1 MSQELEQN
9 ITGLQNIYLNNSIF
23 TGLLSQIS
31 CEGHTVNFGNNGAG
45 KTTILNLIPIF
56 YGLKPNRLI
65 SQRGNK
71 LSFVDFYLPYSTSII
86 VFEYLKNGEAR
97 NALIFRH
104 NDTFRY
110 CFVKG
115 KAEDLLFS
123 EEAIEALKKINSTEN
138 WIKQYLQINKN
149 YEVSKIIDSSE
160 LYQAILM
167 NNRDIISQR
176 RDRSEFA
183 LTASKFALC
192 SSREEIRNLASL
204 TAVMLSDRSKLL
216 EELKQM
222 LVMCYVSNQVSINL
236 PKTRQGRSDLEELE
250 AVSELS
256 SKIKNFNQAVEIK
269 KEIADDWGFI
279 SECERNLKQLSQIKN
294 QERDQL
300 KTVLTAKR
308 EELKTTRDNLNEV
321 IGRYTEQ
328 KSEAEHQKNSA
339 FNLIEKLQNQ
349 KDIFDAGNIAEKSES
364 FEQLAN
370 YKGELDRALKYRN
383 DLQQD
388 FQDKS
393 APIELKKSNR
403 VNELITEKNKV
414 FQKLTREL
422 ADNKDKLNSI
432 EEKFRNREQHLKDEM
447 HTKLVE
453 LESQFKARE
462 KELDDKVR
470 NLTNQK
476 FTDGNFTTEEEN
488 TLQTAQRDLDR
499 YTSELFLNLK
509 AQTAKQQEIDG
520 DKNSLKEISKQIA
533 SLSDRHSKLLKEKS
547 EVLEQLNPP
556 ETSLIG
562 FMEKNLPG
570 WRDNVGKVLRKELLF
585 TKGLKPYL
593 ADNDNNDDKDHN
605 SVFGLGFSLDEIDTP
620 DYIKSRAEIEEKS
633 LRLDEEIM
641 TVADAKDKQEKILAS
656 AQNTLSVHENE
667 LSDLKREEKNL
678 SENQSSAKS
687 NLEELTAKFK
697 QNCAERLKVINEE
710 IDNCSTSKNRLEI
723 SMQNNRQKHAEFL
736 KNRLLDYK
744 ADFDS
749 ESAPV
754 IALGKALQERLDS
767 LDDEYQQ
774 KYEDIESSYKEELIK
789 SGINYEIL
797 KKAQEECR
805 KAKEI
810 YNRVLSYE
818 EEVTK
823 YNVFMAGPYSLLET
837 HRKDLAM
844 AEDLFE
850 KYSSLI
856 ATEKQK
862 LKELETE
869 FTNEI
874 NRLRTQIEN
883 LDIQCNAITSFFSSN
898 QANLAQARPEFED
911 KAYLPENLSIENMIC
926 RCEEKLKAVFSKQE
940 KLINN
945 VDSVRRTMENQTG
958 PQNRIGGYWNK
969 IIEDLKVKF
978 GNDINANSQDIR
990 FYFALTD
997 RLASFITSDFKILRE
1012 AIIKAFVSSAIEFSN
1027 FYENLRHFNNVVRQ
1041 VSGSFEKRLTTYN
1054 PLDTITDIKVGLVS
1068 KIENLEMYPKLASFA
1083 KCYNSWDEENRGN
1096 GDLVHPSEEL
1106 IKYFSYVS
1114 QALVNNEI
1122 DSDINTLIDIN
1133 ISMNIN
1139 GRHVVVRSDRDLTSG
1154 GSTGESKLAIN
1165 VIFCGLTR
1173 MLCPDPNIKIHWPID
1188 EIGEIY
1194 NDNLQKIFTM
1204 TERYGIYL
1212 FCAQPNLSYDK
1223 VQMFNSKNNISRTE
1237 GVKRCVEGYEEDPD
1251 NPLIDLLTEG
1261 KEA

>member
-123 EEAIEALKKINSTEN
+123 EEAIEALNKINSTEN

-149 YEVSKIIDSSE
+149 YEVSKIIDNSD

-192 SSREEIRNLASL
+192 GSREEIRNLASL

-300 KTVLTAKR
+300 QTVLTAKN
-308 EELKTTRDNLNEV
+308 EELNTTKDNLNEV
-321 IGRYTEQ
+321 IGRYSEQ

-339 FNLIEKLQNQ
+339 LNLIEKIQ
-349 KDIFDAGNIAEKSES
+349 KQKEIFEARNIADKSEA
-364 FEQLAN
+364 FDQLAN
-370 YKGELDRALKYRN
+370 FKGEWARALKYRN
-383 DLQQD
+383 DLQRD
-388 FQDKS
+388 FQDKL
-393 APIELKKSNR
+393 APIELKKTNLI
-403 VNELITEKNKV
+403 NELLIEKE
-414 FQKLTREL
+414 KLSKSLTQEL
-422 ADNKDKLNSI
+422 ADYREKKSAI
-432 EEKFRNREQHLKDEM
+432 EEKFRNKEQYLKDDM
-447 HTKLVE
+447 HAKLVE
-453 LESQFKARE
+453 SESLFRARQQ
-462 KELDDKVR
+462 ELNDKMR

-476 FTDGNFTTEEEN
+476 VTDGKYTPDEESALE
-488 TLQTAQRDLDR
+488 TAKLDLKKYNSYLVR
-499 YTSELFLNLK
+499 NLK
-509 AQTAKQQEIDG
+509 AQTEKQLEIDNN
-520 DKNSLKEISKQIA
+520 KNTLKEIEKQIT
-533 SLSDRHSKLLKEKS
+533 SLSDRYSKLLKEKS

-556 ETSLIG
+556 ETSLVG

-570 WRDNVGKVLRKELLF
+570 WRENVGKVIRKELLF

-593 ADNDNNDDKDHN
+593 ADDGNNDDKDHS
-605 SVFGLGFSLDEIDTP
+605 SVFGLGFSIDEIDTP

-641 TVADAKDKQEKILAS
+641 TVADAKDKQDKLLAS

-667 LSDLKREEKNL
+667 LSDLKREEQNL
-678 SENQSSAKS
+678 YENKCSAEN
-687 NLEELTAKFK
+687 NLEELTAQFN
-697 QNCAERLKVINEE
+697 QNCASRLKALNDE
-710 IDNCSTSKNRLEI
+710 IDNCNTSKNRNEIIMQNRRQTLSDNLKKRQLQCKADCANEI
-723 SMQNNRQKHAEFL
+723 SPINAAIEPRQT
-736 KNRLLDYK
+736 
-744 ADFDS
+744 
-749 ESAPV
+749 
-754 IALGKALQERLDS
+754 RLDS
-767 LDDEYQQ
+767 IDEE
-774 KYEDIESSYKEELIK
+774 YEKKKKDIESAYNEEKIK
-789 SGINYEIL
+789 SGINNDL
-797 KKAQEECR
+797 LRKAQEQCQ
-805 KAKEI
+805 KTKEM
-810 YNRVLSYE
+810 YDRVLSYE
-818 EEVTK
+818 VDVTK
-823 YNVFMAGPYSLLET
+823 YKIFMAGSYSQLET
-837 HRKDLAM
+837 HRNELAK

-874 NRLRTQIEN
+874 NRIDSQIKILES
-883 LDIQCNAITSFFSSN
+883 QCNAITRFFSSN
-898 QANLAQARPEFED
+898 QANLAQSRPEFEE
-911 KAYLPENLSIENMIC
+911 KAYLPENLSIDNMIL
-926 RCEEKLKAVFSKQE
+926 RCAEKLKAVFSKQK
-940 KLINN
+940 KLITN

-958 PQNRIGGYWNK
+958 PQNRIGGYWNN
-969 IIEDLKVKF
+969 IIEALKVKF
-978 GNDINANSQDIR
+978 GNDINASSQDIR

-997 RLASFITSDFKILRE
+997 RLDSFITSDFKILRE

-1122 DSDINTLIDIN
+1122 DSDIK
-1133 ISMNIN
+1133 
-1139 GRHVVVRSDRDLTSG
+1139 

-1261 KEA
+1261 KEV